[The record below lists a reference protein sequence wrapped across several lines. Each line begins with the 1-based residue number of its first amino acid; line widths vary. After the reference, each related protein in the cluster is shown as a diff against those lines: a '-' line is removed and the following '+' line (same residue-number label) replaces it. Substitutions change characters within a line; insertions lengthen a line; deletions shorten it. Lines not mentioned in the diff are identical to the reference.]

1 MSEIVNRIA
10 NSSIATID
18 LEEFSTVGDRVVFD
32 LKDYLYMELVLKEMD
47 FRKALKELD
56 WSFYKDKLVAV
67 HCSADAIVPTWA
79 FMLVATYLD
88 GVAAAYVVGD
98 REVLEQFLFQRAL
111 GKINPDDFMDRPVV
125 VKGCS
130 NIPVPLFAYGEV
142 IRLLKGVAKS
152 IMFGEPCST
161 VPLYKRPKV

>member
-47 FRKALKELD
+47 FRKALKDLD